1 MRAPGFT
8 VLTTAEVIVAKRVE
22 EIILGIDVAKD
33 TLEVFDWTHER
44 RQVIPNEAAAIRAWL
59 KGFPGPLALS
69 VEATS
74 DYHFTLVDEAHAL
87 GHTVYLI
94 NGLQLKKYREAVH
107 RGHKSDPDDAWLLA
121 RFLDAERKNLR
132 PFTPPCAKARR
143 LWQEIKR
150 RGSVVTKR
158 QDLQQSLK
166 GTNIAHRG
174 LLREF
179 AQVLLQIEKN
189 IQQLIQ
195 SLGWAEDYRRCLT
208 IPGVG
213 PANAAAL
220 VCAYHRAAFASADQF
235 IAFLGL
241 DVRRRTSGRFK
252 GQQKLTKRGE
262 PELRRLLY
270 CAHKAARSYA
280 PFALYRERLLEKG
293 RPKIA
298 ANMALGRK
306 LARIAFALISHQQTF
321 TKQATAY

>member
-1 MRAPGFT
+1 M
-8 VLTTAEVIVAKRVE
+8 AKRVE

-33 TLEVFDWTHER
+33 TLEVFDRTNER
-44 RQVIPNEAAAIRAWL
+44 RLRIANEAEAIRAWL
-59 KGFPGPLALS
+59 KRFPGPLALS

-87 GHTVYLI
+87 GHTVYVI
-94 NGLQLKKYREAVH
+94 NGHQLKKYREAVH

-121 RFLDAERKNLR
+121 RFLAAEQANLR
-132 PFTPPCAKARR
+132 PFTPPCAKARQ

-166 GTNIAHRG
+166 GTRIAHRG

-179 AQVLLQIEKN
+179 ARVLLQIEKN

-195 SLGWAEDYRRCLT
+195 SLGWQADYRRCLS
-208 IPGVG
+208 IPGIG
-213 PANAAAL
+213 PANVAAL

-270 CAHKAARSYA
+270 CAHKAARSYP
-280 PFALYRERLLEKG
+280 PFAHYRERQLDKG
-293 RPKIA
+293 RPKTA

-306 LARIAFALISHQQTF
+306 LARIAFALMSHQQSF
-321 TKQATAY
+321 TKRATAYCAEP

>member
-1 MRAPGFT
+1 M
-8 VLTTAEVIVAKRVE
+8 AKRVQ
-22 EIILGIDVAKD
+22 EIILGVDVSKD
-33 TLEVFDWTHER
+33 TLEVFDWTNEER
-44 RQVIPNEAAAIRAWL
+44 LDVPNEREAIRAWL

-87 GHTVYLI
+87 GHTVYVI
-94 NGLQLKKYREAVH
+94 NGHQLKCYRDAVH

-121 RFLDAERKNLR
+121 RFLAAERGNLR
-132 PFTPPCAKARR
+132 PFTPPCAQARR

-179 AQVLLQIEKN
+179 AQVLLQIERN
-189 IQQLIQ
+189 IRQLIH
-195 SLGWAEDYRRCLT
+195 SLGWREDYRRCLS
-208 IPGVG
+208 IPGIG

-241 DVRRRTSGRFK
+241 DVRRRTSGHFK

-280 PFALYRERLLEKG
+280 PFAQYREHQLEKG

-306 LARIAFALISHQQTF
+306 LARIAFALMSSQATF
-321 TKQATAY
+321 KKQATAY